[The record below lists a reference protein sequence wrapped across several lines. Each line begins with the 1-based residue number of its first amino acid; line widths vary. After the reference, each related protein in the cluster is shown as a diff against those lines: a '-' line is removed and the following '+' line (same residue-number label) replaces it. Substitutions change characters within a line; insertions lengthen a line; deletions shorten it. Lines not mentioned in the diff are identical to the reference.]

1 MFKQIFIAA
10 LLMGALGAV
19 VTTLSSTAQQALADK
34 VGPLG
39 EDAIKQGGLGEFYSK
54 DGKTLYFGV
63 DGKTFGDVRS
73 DIASQSEPGILGSNT
88 AFYGSGECHGPVP
101 DACS

>member
-34 VGPLG
+34 VGPNG
-39 EDAIKQGGLGEFYSK
+39 PPEDQNKQGALGEFYSK
-54 DGKTLYFGV
+54 DGRDTYFGV
-63 DGKTFGDVRS
+63 
-73 DIASQSEPGILGSNT
+73 
-88 AFYGSGECHGPVP
+88 
-101 DACS
+101 